1 MCDSK
6 IAFQHLEKNLN
17 KNKKIKITETIL
29 MSIGERLQLVKKIN
43 DLFRFDLVQFYN
55 LNEDYNVCQKP
66 DNKLFSKN
74 FLKFWQ

>member
-1 MCDSK
+1 M
-6 IAFQHLEKNLN
+6 
-17 KNKKIKITETIL
+17 ETIL